1 MLDNITPFDALV
13 KEVDEIDGYLSESIS
28 EKIED
33 VLDRGNIVSELINR
47 TGKMVADSEY
57 HLDSFRTSEIMSI
70 LKDTAK
76 LQLPASVMK
85 QLVDSACKDYNHLAK
100 RCERLNKAAVHQLD
114 WLRTV
119 VSNAKS
125 EREASKGF
133 NTTRA
138 RQSDEGVF

>member
-1 MLDNITPFDALV
+1 MLDNVTPFDALV
-13 KEVDEIDGYLSESIS
+13 KEVDEIHGYLSESIS

-47 TGKMVADSEY
+47 TGKMVADAEY
-57 HLDSFRTSEIMSI
+57 HLDSFCTSEIMSI

-133 NTTRA
+133 NTRV
-138 RQSDEGVF
+138 RQSGESIY

>member
-1 MLDNITPFDALV
+1 MLDNITPFDALL
-13 KEVDEIDGYLSESIS
+13 KEADEIHEYLGESTSERV
-28 EKIED
+28 ED
-33 VLDRGNIVSELINR
+33 ALERGTVVSELINR
-47 TGKMVADSEY
+47 TGKMVADAEY

-76 LQLPASVMK
+76 QQLPPSIMK
-85 QLVDSACKDYNHLAK
+85 QLIDSACKDYNYLAK
-100 RCERLNKAAVHQLD
+100 RCDRLNRASVHKLD

-133 NTTRA
+133 NTRPTA
-138 RQSDEGVF
+138 KTDIF